1 MLSPAPA
8 LVVVGAAAFVG
19 QPLERAFVRH
29 HQGTAAYHDQILGPK
44 MILVHGFVEFD
55 PAVAYQSYHFFLN
68 LPATFLQPRASIDF
82 RASS

>member
-8 LVVVGAAAFVG
+8 LMVVGAAAFVG

-44 MILVHGFVEFD
+44 MLLVHGFVEFD
-55 PAVAYQSYHFFLN
+55 PPVAYHFN
-68 LPATFLQPRASIDF
+68 LTATFLQPRASIDF

>member
-29 HQGTAAYHDQILGPK
+29 HQGTAAYHDKILGPK

-55 PAVAYQSYHFFLN
+55 PPVAYHFFLN